1 MIDDYL
7 SLITSEHATKPKFI
21 AWLTAALSIVIDIQT
36 FLTDFY
42 TNYDIDTA
50 IGAQLDVVGVILN
63 RPRLLPFQPS
73 GGVSAL
79 MDDTTYRLVLKSTIA
94 EAQFNGTAPGLYG
107 LFQTALGNTGLYFYV
122 QDNQNMSLNVIVY
135 GVTTSIISDL
145 ISHGVIVP
153 RPEGVNLS
161 TSITSNKIFS
171 RGLESTAFAGRGE
184 GYYLPQGVH

>member
-7 SLITSEHATKPKFI
+7 NLITSEHATKPKFI
-21 AWLTAALSIVIDIQT
+21 AWLTSALSIVNDIQN
-36 FLTDFY
+36 FLINFY
-42 TNYDIDTA
+42 TNYDLDTA
-50 IGAQLDVVGVILN
+50 VGVQLDALGVILN

-73 GGVSAL
+73 DGVSAL

-94 EAQFNGTAPGLYG
+94 EAQFDGTAPGLYG

-122 QDNQNMSLNVIVY
+122 QDNQDMSLNVIVY

-153 RPEGVNLS
+153 RPEGVNLIIN
-161 TSITSNKIFS
+161 ITSNKIFTW
-171 RGLESTAFAGRGE
+171 GLETEAFGGWGE
-184 GYYLPQGVH
+184 GYWLPQGVS